1 MSASE
6 TIRTSIAN
14 VRSNDRERSRRKQ
27 SSPVEYLPLGIDPTS
42 DPRSKVGFSKA
53 LVMFLKRP
61 AWWRFSGENRSR
73 RVVKP
78 STFEFASQNSQRVY
92 AGLCLTFHDDVV
104 RPWPD
109 STDFVAKNETTTI
122 VARRPFARSSGIADR
137 HGRSQRSNRTQ
148 TMSLNR
154 LASDMFLDGLHDR
167 QPISAARNVAE
178 SEVDR
183 ERPQVCSWLF
193 TGS

>member
-14 VRSNDRERSRRKQ
+14 VRSNDREKSRRKH
-27 SSPVEYLPLGIDPTS
+27 SGPIEYLPLRIDPTS

-109 STDFVAKNETTTI
+109 STDFVAKKMKQRPSLPDAHSHPVRGSLI
-122 VARRPFARSSGIADR
+122 VMADR
-137 HGRSQRSNRTQ
+137 RGPTELRQRASTA
-148 TMSLNR
+148 SLR
-154 LASDMFLDGLHDR
+154 
-167 QPISAARNVAE
+167 ISILTVYMTANPTL
-178 SEVDR
+178 
-183 ERPQVCSWLF
+183 RP
-193 TGS
+193 GM